1 MSNINRLETAT
12 LTRLKWQNLTV
23 RINSWKKRKE
33 RKFSKL
39 LHIPN
44 KKELKGYQSSPT
56 QIETM
61 REKIQSHLTKNA
73 IYF

>member
-1 MSNINRLETAT
+1 MSSINRLEITI

-23 RINSWKKRKE
+23 KINSWKKRKE

-44 KKELKGYQSSPT
+44 KKELKDYQSSPT
-56 QIETM
+56 QIETI
-61 REKIQSHLTKNA
+61 REKMQSHLTKNTMH
-73 IYF
+73 F